1 MQEHCLYLK
10 QIEDAVNI
18 RRSIISCFERANVPG
33 LSEDEIKNILSFVIV
48 GAGPTGVEFTGEL
61 RDWVETEG
69 KKYFSHLLKHVKISL
84 IEAGNTILPV
94 FEKDLRDEALKSLT
108 QRQTILIEEGLVE
121 KEITSVILQ
130 AGVK

>member
-1 MQEHCLYLK
+1 M
-10 QIEDAVNI
+10 
-18 RRSIISCFERANVPG
+18 PG